1 MREILFRGKRL
12 DTGEWVYWTGLGR
25 FTVTQCGRLISG
37 KEGLTDWAYELL
49 TVPATVCQFTGETD
63 RNGKKIFEGDTV
75 ICSLPS
81 ANYNPPHSWNRKQIV
96 FERGA
101 FWAEDRAGERVPLT
115 DYVTSVEIEVVQD
128 ETKIL

>member
-1 MREILFRGKRL
+1 MREILFRGKWIR
-12 DTGEWVYWTGLGR
+12 TGEWIEGTGIVYDGVNTWMLFNEPDTAIAFGIHH
-25 FTVTQCGRLISG
+25 VIV
-37 KEGLTDWAYELL
+37 D
-49 TVPATVCQFTGETD
+49 PASVGQFTGETD

-96 FERGA
+96 YERGA

-128 ETKIL
+128 ETEIL

>member
-12 DTGEWVYWTGLGR
+12 DTGAWVEGDLVRSYLNIGNACITHFAKGIVYGVDSS
-25 FTVTQCGRLISG
+25 TVG
-37 KEGLTDWAYELL
+37 
-49 TVPATVCQFTGETD
+49 QFTGETD

-96 FERGA
+96 FECGA
-101 FWAEDRAGERVPLT
+101 FWAEDRAGERVPLM

-128 ETKIL
+128 ETEIL